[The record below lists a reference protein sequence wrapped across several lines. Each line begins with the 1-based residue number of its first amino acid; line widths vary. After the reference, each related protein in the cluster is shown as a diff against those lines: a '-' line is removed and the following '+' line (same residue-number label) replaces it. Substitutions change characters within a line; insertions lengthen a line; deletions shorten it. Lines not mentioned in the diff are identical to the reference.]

1 MKHHFEQLRLDSVSR
16 SFTNAEGQAVAALRV
31 SI

>member
-16 SFTNAEGQAVAALRV
+16 SFTNAEGQSIAALQG